1 MNRWEHFETLAARAR
16 DETGPRIDVTAR
28 VMDQLRRRAVA
39 PAADWPLRLFSA
51 LSAAAAATVLVLAV
65 QSWMVAVDPLN
76 GLFDTLT
83 MVMQ

>member
-1 MNRWEHFETLAARAR
+1 MNRWEHFETLAARTR

-28 VMDQLRRRAVA
+28 VMDELRRRAVS
-39 PAADWPLRLFSA
+39 PVADWPLRLFSV
-51 LSAAAAATVLVLAV
+51 LSAGAAVTVLVLAI
-65 QSWMVAVDPLN
+65 QSWTAAADPLC